1 MTGESELTPVDRSF
15 ASASFF
21 TDASSSRL
29 MLLLLLFK
37 LLLRLGLLQS
47 LVNDDESDKAAADK
61 ECEEHV
67 VDVEV
72 GVFNEGL
79 DESRQGG
86 CCCCCFCCCLPGDN
100 GTVVVVVVVVVVV
113 IMKFGWVTSL

>member
-1 MTGESELTPVDRSF
+1 MTGELAPVDRSF
-15 ASASFF
+15 VSASFF
-21 TDASSSRL
+21 TDASSSRI

-37 LLLRLGLLQS
+37 LLLRLGLLRS

-67 VDVEV
+67 VDVGV
-72 GVFNEGL
+72 GVFDEDI

-86 CCCCCFCCCLPGDN
+86 C
-100 GTVVVVVVVVVVV
+100 
-113 IMKFGWVTSL
+113 